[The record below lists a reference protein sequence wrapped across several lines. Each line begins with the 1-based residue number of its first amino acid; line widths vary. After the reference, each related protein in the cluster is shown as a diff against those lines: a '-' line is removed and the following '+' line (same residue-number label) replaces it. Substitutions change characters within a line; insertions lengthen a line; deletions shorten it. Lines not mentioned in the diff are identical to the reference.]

1 MMSNK
6 QLISKICRVARK
18 RGLKPY
24 RGYSGRSMFGKQC
37 IGFYG
42 EMGTCFAVAE
52 LIKRKT
58 GHQYHYDNL
67 GLDTICYFP
76 RIEDER

>member
-1 MMSNK
+1 MPNK
-6 QLISKICRVARK
+6 KLISKICRVARN
-18 RGLKPY
+18 RGLTSY
-24 RGYSGRSMFGKQC
+24 RRYSGRMMFGKQC

-42 EMGTCFAVAE
+42 EKGVCFAVAE
-52 LIKRKT
+52 FIKRKT

-76 RIEDER
+76 DIEDDR

>member
-1 MMSNK
+1 MSNK
-6 QLISKICRVARK
+6 QLVSKICRIAKK

-24 RGYSGRSMFGKQC
+24 RGYSGRMMFGKQC

-42 EMGTCFAVAE
+42 ERGACIALAE

-58 GHQYHYDNL
+58 GHRYCYDNL
-67 GLDTICYFP
+67 ALDTVCYFP
-76 RIEDER
+76 AIEDGR

>member
-1 MMSNK
+1 MISNK
-6 QLISKICRVARK
+6 QLISKICRVAEK

-42 EMGTCFAVAE
+42 EMGACFAVAE

-76 RIEDER
+76 RIDDER